1 MYRKIIPLL
10 ILVLNALP
18 AMALAQTSYGM
29 PEVDA
34 RTYAL
39 WQAADWDG
47 LISEGRSALRN
58 GIDFYYLRYRLGVAW
73 YEKGNYHLA
82 IRHFE
87 KAAAFDYSDI
97 TLKEYLYY
105 ANLFAGR
112 RTEAAV
118 VADGFPVSLQQKTGT
133 EKGTGIWQFDLFL
146 NLNSGAEKSVTGN
159 YNPGAFVTDDGS
171 QSISGGHR
179 YISLGLQQQA
189 SSSFWLY
196 HAYSGMIKQNFVYP
210 VTAGVSSGRT
220 KSTLYLNQYYLSG
233 TWRSARNLELFAG
246 FHYLN
251 ISYPAEQTVF
261 RQGRSY
267 MVSTRS
273 YEHDYL
279 LFAGIRRH
287 FTGFTLSWS
296 PQMSNLNNR
305 VQYQQDLTAAIYPA
319 GNLNLYFIT
328 TLVHQ
333 NGDLPGQSRADR
345 LIAGQLAGARLLPF
359 LWLEASATL
368 GNMHNFTTHQG
379 LVVYNN
385 NETVTQRYGGSALFY
400 IGNTWLL
407 RIDYNRFNN
416 ESHFITI
423 SGTTD
428 QADPISYYTHSL
440 TFGLS
445 WIF

>member
-1 MYRKIIPLL
+1 MYRKVITLI
-10 ILVLNALP
+10 ILVLTASEAP
-18 AMALAQTSYGM
+18 AQTSYGM

-47 LISEGRSALRN
+47 LIAEGRSALRN

-87 KAAAFDYSDI
+87 EAASFDFNDI

-118 VADGFPVSLQQKTGT
+118 VADGFPVSLQRKTGT
-133 EKGTGIWQFDLFL
+133 HNGAGIRQFDMYL
-146 NLNSGAEKSVTGN
+146 NLNSGAPGSVTAN
-159 YNPGAFVTDDGS
+159 HDPGAVSAEDGL
-171 QSISGGHR
+171 QSVSGGHQF
-179 YISLGLQQQA
+179 ISLGLLQQA
-189 SSSFWLY
+189 TSRLWLY
-196 HAYSGMIKQNFVYP
+196 HAYSGMIKQTYLYP

-233 TWRSARNLELFAG
+233 TWRAARKLELFSG

-251 ISYPAEQTVF
+251 ISYPAEETVF
-261 RQGRSY
+261 RRGRSY
-267 MVSTRS
+267 SVSTRI
-273 YEHDYL
+273 YQHDYL
-279 LFAGIRRH
+279 FFAGIRRH
-287 FTGFTLSWS
+287 FTGLTLTYS
-296 PQMSNLNNR
+296 PQISNLNNR
-305 VQYQQDLTAAIYPA
+305 VQYQQDLTAALYPA
-319 GNLNLYFIT
+319 GNLNLYLLT
-328 TLVHQ
+328 TLTHQ
-333 NGDLPGQSRADR
+333 NEALPGLSRADR
-345 LIAGQLAGARLLPF
+345 LIAGQLAGAKVLPF
-359 LWLEASATL
+359 LWLEASATF
-368 GNMHNFTTHQG
+368 GDMHNITTQQG

-385 NETVTQRYGGSALFY
+385 NDTVTQRYGGSALIY
-400 IGNTWLL
+400 IGNKWLL
-407 RIDYNRFNN
+407 RIDYNRFKN
-416 ESHFITI
+416 ESNFITI
-423 SGTTD
+423 SGNTEPSDRILYTT
-428 QADPISYYTHSL
+428 YSL